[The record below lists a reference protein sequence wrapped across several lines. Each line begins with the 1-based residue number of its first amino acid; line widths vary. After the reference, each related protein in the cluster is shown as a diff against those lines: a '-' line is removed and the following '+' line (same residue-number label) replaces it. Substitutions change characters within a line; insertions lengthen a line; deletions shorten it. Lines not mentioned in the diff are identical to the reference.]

1 MIVHSDRNLD
11 LNWMLTHLETMKM
24 TGSKMSDSLFDDVYG
39 LVKECKRQESKNKK
53 NKRNEMSQN
62 LTDYAISEVSE
73 VDIHAKV
80 HRIDDADDMKNM
92 KICINDIQNPNI
104 EMIENKYF
112 PCPPPGNENSNK
124 IILTMNNANMKIY
137 YD

>member
-1 MIVHSDRNLD
+1 MIVHSERDLD
-11 LNWMLTHLETMKM
+11 LDWMLTHLETMKM

-62 LTDYAISEVSE
+62 MTDYVISEVSG
-73 VDIHAKV
+73 VDIHAKA
-80 HRIDDADDMKNM
+80 HRADDADDMKNI
-92 KICINDIQNPNI
+92 KICINDIKNPNI
-104 EMIENKYF
+104 EMIKNEYF
-112 PCPPPGNENSNK
+112 PCPPLGKENSNK